1 MHIQNERIQIVKL
14 IKNTKKDNKW
24 LDKCK
29 KWRNNMKTNDNHYN
43 LLNIEINSKI
53 ELSKENI
60 TSYKQ
65 MMNIISKNDTV
76 SQYIKI

>member
-1 MHIQNERIQIVKL
+1 
-14 IKNTKKDNKW
+14 
-24 LDKCK
+24 
-29 KWRNNMKTNDNHYN
+29 MKTNDNHYN

-76 SQYIKI
+76 SQYIKIWINFVFVKKKERKIMK